1 MASNQ
6 SSDSSLF
13 RIQILVV
20 DDDSTTLSLVSSM
33 LKAFSCRENHKLKL
47 IVVTMKNP
55 LDALSTLRLKNDI
68 FDLVIT
74 DLHMPQ
80 MNGME
85 LQKHVHEEFNLPVII
100 MSSDDSESVI
110 LRSLEG
116 GAAFYVVKPVNKDDI
131 KSVWHYAVATKTG
144 NSLSIKEIESSREP
158 FSIHEDVNS
167 AISNEI
173 RKYGTKEGRQ
183 STEEDK
189 EIEIHQPA
197 TKKQKLIWTNAL
209 HNRFLQAIH
218 HIGLDKAVPKRILEC
233 MSVRGLSRENIAS
246 HLQKY
251 RIFLRKVAE
260 RGGISSKRLSR
271 RALGSNLAP
280 FSMLKNVQQEY
291 SPVARASIQQGIG
304 GNTIP
309 ALGGSSFRGLLS
321 PNQQA
326 PSSNYLFQSPY
337 SQSLLFGSANSA
349 NGAGANLPSHG
360 GVPHGLTHGTGPM
373 QMYQPQNQ
381 ARSYLQNFGSPLLN
395 RFGAAGIQATN
406 YGSGVGDNGIINNS
420 LNTNNNYAGIRVTT
434 DGHLIRSGQM
444 QLNNNELSNGFSNGG
459 HPGLMN
465 WARNGDMNVASIGFN
480 IASPS
485 YMDQRGSFSSG
496 FLGANQF
503 FPPTPFTGVYHGNT
517 PMPPPPPP
525 PPQHQLGLGYGGQND
540 YVFGPINSSPS
551 ILLGES
557 SNQQPQIG
565 QGELNVSDMV
575 LEPPYNPPAYQVENG
590 AEGAMNPIR
599 ESDANS
605 MDEYFPD
612 YDQASTLY
620 TNSTISKHN

>member
-13 RIQILVV
+13 RIQILIV
-20 DDDSTTLSLVSSM
+20 DDDSTTLSVVSSM
-33 LKAFSCRENHKLKL
+33 LKAFSCKDNHKLEL
-47 IVVTMKNP
+47 LVVTIKNP
-55 LDALSTLRLKNDI
+55 LDALSTLQSKNYV

-85 LQKHVHEEFNLPVII
+85 LKKHVHEEFNLPVII
-100 MSSDDSESVI
+100 MSSDDSENVI

-116 GAAFYVVKPVNKDDI
+116 GAAFYIVKPVNKDDI
-131 KSVWHYAVATKTG
+131 KSVWRYAVATKTG
-144 NSLSIKEIESSREP
+144 KSLSIKEIGGSGEP
-158 FSIHEDVNS
+158 FSINEDVNS
-167 AISNEI
+167 AINNEI

-189 EIEIHQPA
+189 EVEIHQPA

-218 HIGLDKAVPKRILEC
+218 HIGLDSCSKRILEC
-233 MSVRGLSRENIAS
+233 MSVRGLAREHIAS

-260 RGGISSKRLSR
+260 RGGISSRRLSG

-280 FSMLKNVQQEY
+280 FSMLKNVQREY
-291 SPVARASIQQGIG
+291 SPVTRASIQPGLG
-304 GNTIP
+304 GSTIP

-326 PSSNYLFQSPY
+326 PSNNYLFRSPH
-337 SQSLLFGSANSA
+337 SQSLLFGTANSA

-360 GVPHGLTHGTGPM
+360 GVPNGLTHGTSPM

-381 ARSYLQNFGSPLLN
+381 ARSYLQNFGGPLLN
-395 RFGAAGIQATN
+395 RVGAVGIDQAAN
-406 YGSGVGDNGIINNS
+406 YRSGVGDIGITNNS
-420 LNTNNNYAGIRVTT
+420 LYTNNNYAGIRVTA

-444 QLNNNELSNGFSNGG
+444 QLNNNGLSNGFSNGG
-459 HPGLMN
+459 HPGWMN
-465 WARNGDMNVASIGFN
+465 WASNGNMNAACMGFN
-480 IASPS
+480 IASPC

-496 FLGANQF
+496 FVGANQF
-503 FPPTPFTGVYHGNT
+503 FPPPPFTSVYDGNT
-517 PMPPPPPP
+517 PMLPPPSL
-525 PPQHQLGLGYGGQND
+525 HQLGLGYGGQND
-540 YVFGPINSSPS
+540 FVFGLTNNSPS

-575 LEPPYNPPAYQVENG
+575 LEPPNNPPAYQLPQSVDEISTHLH
-590 AEGAMNPIR
+590 ELLTP
-599 ESDANS
+599 DFLNS
-605 MDEYFPD
+605 LHIDDNTPWNEQPFS
-612 YDQASTLY
+612 QA
-620 TNSTISKHN
+620 

>member
-13 RIQILVV
+13 RIQILIV
-20 DDDSTTLSLVSSM
+20 DDDSTTLSVVSSM
-33 LKAFSCRENHKLKL
+33 LKAFCCRDNHKLEL
-47 IVVTMKNP
+47 LVVTIKNP
-55 LDALSTLRLKNDI
+55 LDALSTLQSKNYV

-85 LQKHVHEEFNLPVII
+85 LKKHVHEEFNLPVII
-100 MSSDDSESVI
+100 MSSDDSENVI

-116 GAAFYVVKPVNKDDI
+116 GAAFYIVKPVNKDDI

-144 NSLSIKEIESSREP
+144 KSLSIKEIGWSGEP
-158 FSIHEDVNS
+158 FSINEDVSS
-167 AISNEI
+167 AINNEI

-183 STEEDK
+183 RTEEDK
-189 EIEIHQPA
+189 EVEIHQPA

-233 MSVRGLSRENIAS
+233 MSVRGLAREHIAS

-260 RGGISSKRLSR
+260 RGGISSRRLSGR
-271 RALGSNLAP
+271 SLGSNLAP
-280 FSMLKNVQQEY
+280 FSMLKNVQREY
-291 SPVARASIQQGIG
+291 SPVTRASIQPGLG
-304 GNTIP
+304 GSTIP

-326 PSSNYLFQSPY
+326 PSNNYLFRSPH
-337 SQSLLFGSANSA
+337 SQSLLFGNANSA

-360 GVPHGLTHGTGPM
+360 GVPHGLTHGTSPM

-381 ARSYLQNFGSPLLN
+381 ARSYLQNFGGPLLN
-395 RFGAAGIQATN
+395 RVGAVGIT
-406 YGSGVGDNGIINNS
+406 NNS

-444 QLNNNELSNGFSNGG
+444 QLNNNGLSNGFSNGG
-459 HPGLMN
+459 HPGWMKWASNGNMN
-465 WARNGDMNVASIGFN
+465 AACMGFN

-496 FLGANQF
+496 FVGANQF
-503 FPPTPFTGVYHGNT
+503 FPPPPFTSVYDGNT
-517 PMPPPPPP
+517 PMLPPPS
-525 PPQHQLGLGYGGQND
+525 QHQLGLGYGGQND
-540 YVFGPINSSPS
+540 FVFGLTNNSPS

-575 LEPPYNPPAYQVENG
+575 LEPPNNPPAYQVENG
-590 AEGAMNPIR
+590 AEGSMNPIR

-612 YDQASTLY
+612 NEQASTIY
-620 TNSTISKHN
+620 TNSTLRKHN